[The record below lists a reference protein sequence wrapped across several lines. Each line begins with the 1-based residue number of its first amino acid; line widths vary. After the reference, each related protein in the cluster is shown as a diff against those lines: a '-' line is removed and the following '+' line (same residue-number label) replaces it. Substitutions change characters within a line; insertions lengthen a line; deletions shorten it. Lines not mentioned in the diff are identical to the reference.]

1 MDKYI
6 ENRVLKEVDLILKTK
21 LTIRKVAEIFNVSKS
36 TVHKDLNERSSNID
50 KNKYEQVKEIFK
62 EHIEVRHLKG
72 GESTRKRYL
81 KLKEG

>member
-1 MDKYI
+1 MNKII
-6 ENRVLKEVDLILKTK
+6 ETRIYAEVDYMVKTK
-21 LTIRKVAEIFNVSKS
+21 CTVRELAKKFKISKS
-36 TVHKDLNERSSNID
+36 TVHKDLQERLESIN
-50 KNKYEQVKEIFK
+50 KNVHKKINKIFK

>member
-36 TVHKDLNERSSNID
+36 TVHKDLNERLLSID

-62 EHIEVRHLKG
+62 EHIEIRHING
-72 GESTRKRYL
+72 GESTRLKYL
-81 KLKEG
+81 KT